1 MQLILVVQQPR
12 DAMPNIGSGIIY
24 AIAKTGVQ
32 YSHKY
37 KVDPWTGKTIVN
49 QSVNIPAVRTEP
61 QNLAEQ
67 LSLKAAK
74 NGGGI
79 EIMKGQINDPAR
91 QNWQKMQYTHPQP
104 DGSHI
109 VIHYWRNPTTGETN
123 GFKFK

>member
-1 MQLILVVQQPR
+1 MF
-12 DAMPNIGSGIIY
+12 S
-24 AIAKTGVQ
+24 
-32 YSHKY
+32 S
-37 KVDPWTGKTIVN
+37 
-49 QSVNIPAVRTEP
+49 RTEP

-123 GFKFK
+123 AFKFK